1 MSGRL
6 ISSQISGS
14 LKSKGDKV
22 KLACT
27 KSGFNLSNDSLNSFS
42 ALGEGIVYTWDL
54 IKYGRLT
61 SGSFARNNGFD
72 EFELEGLSK

>member
-1 MSGRL
+1 MLAVKFLFIASNGGWNVPMSGRL

-42 ALGEGIVYTWDL
+42 ALGEGIV
-54 IKYGRLT
+54 
-61 SGSFARNNGFD
+61 
-72 EFELEGLSK
+72 

>member
-42 ALGEGIVYTWDL
+42 ALGEGIV
-54 IKYGRLT
+54 
-61 SGSFARNNGFD
+61 
-72 EFELEGLSK
+72 